1 MSRIKN
7 FYSVNS
13 FFPQICYKYYKSS
26 TNSEKIFDV
35 LIPIFLSVGLVIL
48 IYTYY
53 SIDLFDLLQ
62 TFLTVNTVVISSMAI
77 LVGFNIASI
86 AVIAGSQSNL
96 VTNLRSRASVN
107 MPGETVFSV
116 LVIYFTWSILIQLLV
131 ILLGVLG
138 FFCLNFYPIE
148 TLKSISILWWHF
160 VLLGTWF
167 FLILHSIFV
176 SFRNIKMLYHF
187 VNFKDTNEE

>member
-1 MSRIKN
+1 MSRIKK

-26 TNSEKIFDV
+26 TISEKIFDV
-35 LIPIFLSVGLVIL
+35 LIPIFLSVGLVML

-53 SIDLFDLLQ
+53 SIDLFNLLK

-96 VTNLRSRASVN
+96 VTHLRSLASVN
-107 MPGETVFSV
+107 MPGETIFSV

-131 ILLGVLG
+131 ILVGLLS
-138 FFCLNFYPIE
+138 FFSLNFYPIK
-148 TLKSISILWWHF
+148 TLDSVPILWWHF
-160 VLLGTWF
+160 VLLGIWF

-176 SFRNIKMLYHF
+176 SFRNIKMLYYF
-187 VNFKDTNEE
+187 VNFKDTNEK